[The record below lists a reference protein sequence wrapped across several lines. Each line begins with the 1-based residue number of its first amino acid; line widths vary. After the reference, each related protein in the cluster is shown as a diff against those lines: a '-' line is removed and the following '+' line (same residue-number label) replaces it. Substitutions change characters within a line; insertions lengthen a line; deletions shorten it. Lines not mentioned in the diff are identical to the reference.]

1 MILIYGTAT
10 MNLQEKVDQAYQEGK
25 DAFYDGKKSED
36 NPYMGVDEDYQ
47 WEAWKEGYYNAA
59 WDN

>member
-1 MILIYGTAT
+1 MY
-10 MNLQEKVDQAYQEGK
+10 LQQLVDIAYEEGK
-25 DAFYDGKKSED
+25 KAFYDGKSSSD
-36 NPYMGVDEDYQ
+36 NPYTGVNEDHQ

>member
-1 MILIYGTAT
+1 
-10 MNLQEKVDQAYQEGK
+10 MNLQEKVDQAYQEGR

-47 WEAWKEGYYNAA
+47 WAAWKEGYYNAQHE
-59 WDN
+59 

>member
-1 MILIYGTAT
+1 